1 MLLRGMGAGTVNIHG
16 RGTQCSYTWP
26 TTDTQH
32 GITAGERKIFLLPS
46 LQLLHHAQEVL
57 MLDKNPKSAI
67 WPSLGVA
74 GHSFAFY
81 AVCALLVLS
90 LVFRGVASADAITL
104 YGTFIAAA
112 YLSPFFGSWLSLRLG
127 LRMTVKLGAV
137 LAMGGVICLSW
148 QAARGSVDAGQVH
161 HALLLSLGSLALGV
175 GLIKPNLVTLVTRL
189 FPSGSSL
196 VDPALARYYA
206 FTNGGAIAGP
216 LVAGYCA
223 VRWGYSVGFAVAL
236 IGECFLLGVMLL
248 GWRSLAAAESWSSL
262 APFGVGVSTGS
273 DSGSS
278 SSADPVDPRAV
289 RSALTIL
296 VPFFLLAT
304 VGFWPAYH
312 QNGTGLAIWAQQHTV
327 LDVWGFHI
335 PPAWFASINSMMC
348 VLLSVPL
355 SRWFSGGSGSAAS
368 VDGSAPSGDTQDAG
382 KAVIPVGYALM
393 SLSFVVLLIAARLGP
408 IVSPLWLIGSIVLS
422 TLSELAVS
430 IGGLSRV
437 AKVTPRR
444 YMPLAM
450 SCWYGTVALGGI
462 IAGQAGRLPLL
473 SSFMLCSAL
482 SACTALI
489 YLLRSALGVSKYGV
503 VSAAPR
509 PVSMVA
515 AS

>member
-1 MLLRGMGAGTVNIHG
+1 
-16 RGTQCSYTWP
+16 
-26 TTDTQH
+26 
-32 GITAGERKIFLLPS
+32 
-46 LQLLHHAQEVL
+46 

-81 AVCALLVLS
+81 AVCVLLVLS
-90 LVFRGVASADAITL
+90 LVSRGSLAADAIAL

-112 YLSPFFGSWLSLRLG
+112 YLSPFLGSWLSLRLG
-127 LRMTVKLGAV
+127 LRVTVMLGAV
-137 LAMGGVICLSW
+137 LAAVGVCGLVLASG
-148 QAARGSVDAGQVH
+148 ASGASGV
-161 HALLLSLGSLALGV
+161 SLGGLNTARPSLGVGHVWLDWGLSGGLGCLALGV

-189 FPSGSSL
+189 FPSGSTL

-216 LVAGYCA
+216 LVAGYCS

-236 IGECFLLGVMLL
+236 VGECFLLGVMLL

-262 APFGVGVSTGS
+262 APFGVGVSTSLG
-273 DSGSS
+273 SGSGS
-278 SSADPVDPRAV
+278 GADPVDPRAI
-289 RSALTIL
+289 RSALAVL

-312 QNGTGLAIWAQQHTV
+312 QNGTGLTIWAQQHTR
-327 LDVWGFHI
+327 LDMWGFHI

-348 VLLSVPL
+348 VMLSVPL

-368 VDGSAPSGDTQDAG
+368 VGGSAPSGDTQDAG
-382 KAVIPVGYALM
+382 KAVIPIGYALM

-408 IVSPLWLIGSIVLS
+408 IVSPFWLIGSIILS

-450 SCWYGTVALGGI
+450 SCWYATVALGGL
-462 IAGQAGRLPLL
+462 IAGQAGRLQLL
-473 SSFMLCSAL
+473 SSYMLCSAL
-482 SACTALI
+482 SACASLV
-489 YLLRSALGVSKYGV
+489 YLLPTVAAVLRSAFST
-503 VSAAPR
+503 PR
-509 PVSMVA
+509 PVSVVA
-515 AS
+515 AL

>member
-1 MLLRGMGAGTVNIHG
+1 
-16 RGTQCSYTWP
+16 
-26 TTDTQH
+26 
-32 GITAGERKIFLLPS
+32 
-46 LQLLHHAQEVL
+46 

-90 LVFRGVASADAITL
+90 LVFRGVASADAIAL

-127 LRMTVKLGAV
+127 LRLTVMLGAM
-137 LAMGGVICLSW
+137 LAAGGVMLVSGL
-148 QAARGSVDAGQVH
+148 AARGSLGAGQVH
-161 HALLLSLGSLALGV
+161 RVLLLGLGSLALGV

-189 FPSGSSL
+189 FPSGSPL

-206 FTNGGAIAGP
+206 FTNVGAIAGP

-223 VRWGYSVGFAVAL
+223 VRWGYSLGFSVAL
-236 IGECFLLGVMLL
+236 AGEAFLLGVMLL
-248 GWRSLAAAESWSSL
+248 GWRSLAAAESLSSL
-262 APFGVGVSTGS
+262 APFGVGSVGAGGS
-273 DSGSS
+273 MGGGAI
-278 SSADPVDPRAV
+278 SADPIDPRAV
-289 RSALTIL
+289 RSALAIL

-312 QNGTGLAIWAQQHTV
+312 QNGTGLTIWAQQHTR
-327 LDVWGFHI
+327 LDLWGFHI
-335 PPAWFASINSMMC
+335 PPAWFASINSAMC

-355 SRWFSGGSGSAAS
+355 SRWFSNGVGGS
-368 VDGSAPSGDTQDAG
+368 VSGDDKQDAG
-382 KAVIPVGYALM
+382 KVDRSSLVIPVGYALM
-393 SLSFVVLLIAARLGP
+393 AVSFVVLLVAASTGP
-408 IVSPLWLIGSIVLS
+408 VVSPLWLIGSIVLS

-450 SCWYGTVALGGI
+450 SCWYATVALGGI

-473 SSFMLCSAL
+473 SSFVLCSAL
-482 SACTALI
+482 SACAAVA
-489 YLLRSALGVSKYGV
+489 YLATFFLSRPASVRPAVS
-503 VSAAPR
+503 VSIA
-509 PVSMVA
+509 VA
-515 AS
+515 S

>member
-1 MLLRGMGAGTVNIHG
+1 
-16 RGTQCSYTWP
+16 
-26 TTDTQH
+26 
-32 GITAGERKIFLLPS
+32 
-46 LQLLHHAQEVL
+46 

-81 AVCALLVLS
+81 SVCALLVLS
-90 LVFRGVASADAITL
+90 LVFQGVASADAIAL
-104 YGTFIAAA
+104 YGSFIAAA

-127 LRMTVKLGAV
+127 LRLTVILGAV
-137 LAMGGVICLSW
+137 LAMGGVVLVSGL
-148 QAARGSVDAGQVH
+148 AARGAMDAGQVH
-161 HALLLSLGSLALGV
+161 HALLLGLGCLALGV
-175 GLIKPNLVTLVTRL
+175 GLIKPNLVTMVTRL

-223 VRWGYSVGFAVAL
+223 VHWGYSVGFAVAL
-236 IGECFLLGVMLL
+236 AGECFLLGAMLL
-248 GWRSLAAAESWSSL
+248 GWRSLAVAESWSSL
-262 APFGVGVSTGS
+262 TPFGIGVSAGTRVGI
-273 DSGSS
+273 GN
-278 SSADPVDPRAV
+278 ADPVDPRAI
-289 RSALTIL
+289 RSALAVL

-312 QNGTGLAIWAQQHTV
+312 QNGTGLTIWAQQHTR
-327 LDVWGFHI
+327 LDMWGFHI

-368 VDGSAPSGDTQDAG
+368 VGGSAPSGDTQDAG
-382 KAVIPVGYALM
+382 KAVIPIGYALM
-393 SLSFVVLLIAARLGP
+393 SLSFVVLLVAARLGP

-450 SCWYGTVALGGI
+450 SCWYATVALGGL
-462 IAGQAGRLPLL
+462 IAGQAGRLQLL

-482 SACTALI
+482 SACAALV
-489 YLLRSALGVSKYGV
+489 YLLPTVVVVLRSAFS
-503 VSAAPR
+503 APR
-509 PVSMVA
+509 PVSVVA
-515 AS
+515 A

>member
-1 MLLRGMGAGTVNIHG
+1 
-16 RGTQCSYTWP
+16 
-26 TTDTQH
+26 
-32 GITAGERKIFLLPS
+32 
-46 LQLLHHAQEVL
+46 

-90 LVFRGVASADAITL
+90 LVFRGVASADAIAL
-104 YGTFIAAA
+104 YGSFIAAA

-127 LRMTVKLGAV
+127 LRLTVILGAV
-137 LAMGGVICLSW
+137 LAMGGVCDLVLASSAARPSLGVGHVWLSW
-148 QAARGSVDAGQVH
+148 GLFGG
-161 HALLLSLGSLALGV
+161 LGCLALGV
-175 GLIKPNLVTLVTRL
+175 GLIKPNLVTMVTRL

-236 IGECFLLGVMLL
+236 AGECFLLGAMLL
-248 GWRSLAAAESWSSL
+248 GWRALAVAESWSSL
-262 APFGVGVSTGS
+262 TPFGVGSVG
-273 DSGSS
+273 GAVVGVVG
-278 SSADPVDPRAV
+278 ADPVDPRAI
-289 RSALTIL
+289 RSALAVL

-312 QNGTGLAIWAQQHTV
+312 QNGTGLTLWAQQHTR
-327 LDVWGFHI
+327 LDMWGFHI

-355 SRWFSGGSGSAAS
+355 SRWFSGGGGSAAS
-368 VDGSAPSGDTQDAG
+368 VGGSAPSGKVDRSSF
-382 KAVIPVGYALM
+382 VIPVGYALM
-393 SLSFVVLLIAARLGP
+393 SLSFVVLLVAARLGP

-450 SCWYGTVALGGI
+450 SCWYATVALGGI

-473 SSFMLCSAL
+473 SSFVLCSAL
-482 SACTALI
+482 SACAAVV
-489 YLLRSALGVSKYGV
+489 YLATSFLSRSASVRPSTTV
-503 VSAAPR
+503 
-509 PVSMVA
+509 PVSMVV

>member
-1 MLLRGMGAGTVNIHG
+1 
-16 RGTQCSYTWP
+16 
-26 TTDTQH
+26 
-32 GITAGERKIFLLPS
+32 
-46 LQLLHHAQEVL
+46 

-74 GHSFAFY
+74 GHSMSFY

-90 LVFRGVASADAITL
+90 LVSRGTLAADAIAL

-112 YLSPFFGSWLSLRLG
+112 YLSPFLGSWLSLRLG
-127 LRMTVKLGAV
+127 LRLTVVLGAV
-137 LAMGGVICLSW
+137 LAAMGVVGLVLASR
-148 QAARGSVDAGQVH
+148 AARPSLSAGQVW
-161 HALLLSLGSLALGV
+161 LDWGLSGGLGCLALGV

-189 FPSGSSL
+189 FPSGSPL

-223 VRWGYSVGFAVAL
+223 VHWGYATGFAVA
-236 IGECFLLGVMLL
+236 IWGEVFLLGAMLL
-248 GWRSLAAAESWSSL
+248 GWRSLAAAESLSSL
-262 APFGVGVSTGS
+262 APFGVSVSAAAGGAG
-273 DSGSS
+273 DPAGPE
-278 SSADPVDPRAV
+278 ADPVGPRTV
-289 RSALTIL
+289 RSALAIL

-312 QNGTGLAIWAQQHTV
+312 QNGTGLTIWAQQHTV
-327 LDVWGFHI
+327 LDVWDFHI
-335 PPAWFASINSMMC
+335 PPAWFASINSVMC

-355 SRWFSGGSGSAAS
+355 SRMFSGSGTVGSGGSQADRSS
-368 VDGSAPSGDTQDAG
+368 L
-382 KAVIPVGYALM
+382 VIPIGYALM
-393 SLSFVVLLIAARLGP
+393 SLSFVVLLVAARIEP
-408 IVSPLWLIGSIVLS
+408 VVSPLWLVGSIVLS

-450 SCWYGTVALGGI
+450 SCWYATVALGGL

-473 SSFMLCSAL
+473 SSFVMCSAL
-482 SACTALI
+482 SACAALV
-489 YLLRSALGVSKYGV
+489 YLLPSVVSVLRSALGVPL
-503 VSAAPR
+503 PR
-509 PVSMVA
+509 PAPMVA
-515 AS
+515 AL

>member
-1 MLLRGMGAGTVNIHG
+1 
-16 RGTQCSYTWP
+16 
-26 TTDTQH
+26 
-32 GITAGERKIFLLPS
+32 
-46 LQLLHHAQEVL
+46 

-90 LVFRGVASADAITL
+90 LVFRGVASADAIAL

-127 LRMTVKLGAV
+127 LRLTVMVGAL
-137 LAMGGVICLSW
+137 LAAGGVVLVSGL
-148 QAARGSVDAGQVH
+148 AARGSLGAGQVH
-161 HALLLSLGSLALGV
+161 HNLLFGLGSLALGV

-189 FPSGSSL
+189 FPSGSPL

-223 VRWGYSVGFAVAL
+223 VRWGYSVGFSVAL
-236 IGECFLLGVMLL
+236 VGEAFLLGVMLL

-262 APFGVGVSTGS
+262 APFGVGVSGS
-273 DSGSS
+273 EGESGGSS
-278 SSADPVDPRAV
+278 VGTDPVDPRAI
-289 RSALTIL
+289 RSALAVL
-296 VPFFLLAT
+296 VPFFLLAA

-312 QNGTGLAIWAQQHTV
+312 QNGTGLTIWAQQHTQ
-327 LDVWGFHI
+327 LDLWGFHI
-335 PPAWFASINSMMC
+335 PPAWFASINSAMC
-348 VLLSVPL
+348 VFLSVPL
-355 SRWFSGGSGSAAS
+355 SRWFSNGVGGS
-368 VDGSAPSGDTQDAG
+368 VSGDDKQDAG
-382 KAVIPVGYALM
+382 QVDRSALVIPIGYALM
-393 SLSFVVLLIAARLGP
+393 AVSFVVLLVAASTGP
-408 IVSPLWLIGSIVLS
+408 VVSPLWLVGSVVLS

-450 SCWYGTVALGGI
+450 SCWYATVALGGI

-473 SSFMLCSAL
+473 SSFVLCSAL
-482 SACTALI
+482 SACAAVV
-489 YLLRSALGVSKYGV
+489 YLATSFLSRPTLVRP
-503 VSAAPR
+503 AAAV
-509 PVSMVA
+509 PVSVA
-515 AS
+515 VAS

>member
-1 MLLRGMGAGTVNIHG
+1 
-16 RGTQCSYTWP
+16 
-26 TTDTQH
+26 
-32 GITAGERKIFLLPS
+32 
-46 LQLLHHAQEVL
+46 

-81 AVCALLVLS
+81 AVCVLLVLS
-90 LVFRGVASADAITL
+90 LVSRGSLAADAIAL

-112 YLSPFFGSWLSLRLG
+112 YLSPFLGSWLSLRLG
-127 LRMTVKLGAV
+127 LRVTVMLGAV
-137 LAMGGVICLSW
+137 LAAVGVCSLSW
-148 QAARGSVDAGQVH
+148 HAARPSLDAGHVW
-161 HALLLSLGSLALGV
+161 LDWGLSGGLGCLALGV
-175 GLIKPNLVTLVTRL
+175 GFVKPNLVTLVTRL
-189 FPSGSSL
+189 FPSGSPL

-216 LVAGYCA
+216 LVAGYCS

-236 IGECFLLGVMLL
+236 VGECFLLGVMLL

-262 APFGVGVSTGS
+262 APFGVVGAAGGGSPGGGVGAP
-273 DSGSS
+273 GGGIVGV
-278 SSADPVDPRAV
+278 DPIDPRAV
-289 RSALTIL
+289 RSALAIL
-296 VPFFLLAT
+296 VPFFLLAA

-312 QNGTGLAIWAQQHTV
+312 QNGTGLTIWAQQHTV
-327 LDVWGFHI
+327 LTVWGFHI
-335 PPAWFASINSMMC
+335 PPAWFASINSVMC

-355 SRWFSGGSGSAAS
+355 SRWFSGFAGAGS
-368 VDGSAPSGDTQDAG
+368 VSGATTQDAG
-382 KAVIPVGYALM
+382 KVDRSSLVIPVGYALM
-393 SLSFVVLLIAARLGP
+393 SLSFVVLLVAARLGP
-408 IVSPLWLIGSIVLS
+408 IVSPLWLIGSIILS

-450 SCWYGTVALGGI
+450 SCWYATVALGGL

-482 SACTALI
+482 SACAALV
-489 YLLRSALGVSKYGV
+489 YLSPSVVAVLRSALVGSVRASGSV
-503 VSAAPR
+503 RSASPR
-509 PVSMVA
+509 PVSVVA
-515 AS
+515 AL